1 MVKMAITYLNVNN
14 GEPESC
20 ENFIKEQI
28 KKIPAF
34 FLNIPLRVS
43 FNILILKHK
52 RYKTCLRR
60 SC

>member
-34 FLNIPLRVS
+34 FFKYTAKS
-43 FNILILKHK
+43 FFQHIDF
-52 RYKTCLRR
+52 KTQKI
-60 SC
+60 